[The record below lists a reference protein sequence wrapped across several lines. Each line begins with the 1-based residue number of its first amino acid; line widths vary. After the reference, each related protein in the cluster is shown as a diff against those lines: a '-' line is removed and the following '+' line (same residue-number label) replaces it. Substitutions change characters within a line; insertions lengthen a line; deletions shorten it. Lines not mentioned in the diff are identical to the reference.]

1 MNITDMNKIN
11 IISGKWKGKKI
22 YVIQDKNLRPTMNFI
37 RENLFNWL
45 SKNIYMLKCLD
56 CYAGTGALSFEALS
70 RNALSST
77 LIENNF
83 KIFQQLKKNSI
94 LLQTKK
100 VILIYKNTL
109 NYLSKHG
116 NQYDLVFIDPPFS
129 KNNILIKKTC
139 FLLENNHWLKNNAL
153 IYLEYKKDSTKIILP
168 KNWFL
173 YRKKKLSIVNYEL
186 YKRNYI

>member
-1 MNITDMNKIN
+1 MNKIN

-22 YVIQDKNLRPTMNFI
+22 YVIKNKKLRPTMNFI

-45 SKNIYMLKCLD
+45 SEKIYMLKCLD
-56 CYAGTGALSFEALS
+56 CYAGSGALSFEALS

-83 KIFQQLKKNSI
+83 QIFQQLKKNSF
-94 LLQTKK
+94 LLQAKNL
-100 VILIYKNTL
+100 ILIYKNTL
-109 NYLSKHG
+109 NYLSNTGKK
-116 NQYDLVFIDPPFS
+116 YDLVFIDPPFS
-129 KNNILIKKTC
+129 NNNVLIKKTC
-139 FLLENNHWLKNNAL
+139 ILLENNNWLKKNAL
-153 IYLEYKKDSTKIILP
+153 IYIEYKSDSTKITLP

-186 YKRNYI
+186 YVRNNI